1 MDPQNYEDPQD
12 FNPSRWDVSGLLV
25 CKKKKKNFFSVDIIL
40 FLFLFFYIPLAYIYS
55 YIYIFLEIIKSFSL
69 L

>member
-25 CKKKKKNFFSVDIIL
+25 CKKKKKK
-40 FLFLFFYIPLAYIYS
+40 FLFGRYYTFSFSFFFIL
-55 YIYIFLEIIKSFSL
+55 LEIIKSFSL

>member
-25 CKKKKKNFFSVDIIL
+25 CKKKKKK
-40 FLFLFFYIPLAYIYS
+40 FLFGRYYTFSFSFFF
-55 YIYIFLEIIKSFSL
+55 IFL
-69 L
+69 